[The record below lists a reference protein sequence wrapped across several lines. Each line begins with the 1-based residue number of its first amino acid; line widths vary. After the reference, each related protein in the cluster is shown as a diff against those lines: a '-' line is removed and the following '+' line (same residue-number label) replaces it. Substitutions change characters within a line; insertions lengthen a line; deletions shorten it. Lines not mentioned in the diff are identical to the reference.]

1 MLKNIL
7 KISVRNLLKEK
18 FYTFI
23 NLLGL
28 AVGVG
33 ACLLIAQYIV
43 FETSFDKHHS
53 EANEIYRVNQTNFWS
68 PDGGIMGST
77 VLPLADALKSE
88 FPEVESTLRINTV
101 FDQLITVDGT
111 SKSYQEE
118 DVLGADSTFFNF
130 FGFKLAEGDP
140 NTALDKI
147 NSVVLSNQMAKKYF
161 GEEPA
166 LGKTLL
172 LGNDKQPITV
182 TGVLQKEQPNSHF
195 EFDILLSIY
204 TNPNV
209 KRFEW
214 SWIWTQAVTY
224 IKIKGS
230 TKNIE
235 EHLPDLADKYAKG
248 AFSRLGMDL
257 ADFEKEKGELT
268 FYLQPVTDI
277 HLHSRGIDN
286 RLGTDGDI
294 FYVYAFALIGV
305 IIMILACI
313 NFVNLTTA
321 RSAIRAKEVGV
332 KKVLGSTRGLL
343 IGQLLVET
351 LLLSIVATGLGLGLA
366 ELMRLAILTML
377 HINFSINI
385 FSYPLFVLAILSIP
399 FIIGLIAGLYPSFYI
414 TSFKPI
420 NVLKGQMNS
429 GKEAS
434 FFRNALVIVQFT
446 IAIVLMAST
455 FIISDQLS
463 FFQNGNMGFKRDNI
477 LVIEQADKLGTNLM
491 PFTTKVLE
499 QPSVKEMAITSVV
512 PGIGSFEDVFYS
524 PKNPDRKISLGTIKV
539 NAEYVTSLGI
549 DLLQGRNFEKNKPE
563 RQNVM
568 INEMAMRDFGW
579 TEENVIGQKI
589 SYFEDDFTVIGLIKD
604 FHSLPFYYSIAP
616 LILLDLEAPV
626 FNDSKYLLLTID
638 MAKKQELVKYLG
650 QQWSAMNNT
659 VPFNYTYLD
668 DQLGQLYES
677 EDKLSKLFTV
687 FTGLAILIAVIGLLG
702 LASFVTSNKTK
713 EIGIRKV
720 LGASVGQLIIK
731 VNTRFSVLI
740 LISCIL
746 AIPLTLW
753 AMTSWLQQFQYR
765 ITIGWEVFA
774 VTIVLA
780 ITLAWLT
787 VSYHSIKAALANPV
801 DSLKD
806 E

>member
-18 FYTFI
+18 FYTCI

-43 FETSFDKHHS
+43 FETSFDKHHPD
-53 EANEIYRVNQTNFWS
+53 ANEIYRVNQTNFWS

-77 VLPLADALKSE
+77 VLPLAEALKSE

-101 FDQLITVDGT
+101 YDQLITVEGT

-118 DVLGADSTFFNF
+118 DVLGADSTFFDF

-147 NSVVLSNQMAKKYF
+147 NSVVISDKMAKKYF

-182 TGVLQKEQPNSHF
+182 TGVLQKEQPNTHF
-195 EFDILLSIY
+195 DFNILLSIY

-209 KRFEW
+209 KQFEW

-224 IKIKGS
+224 VKIKGS

-235 EHLPDLADKYAKG
+235 DHLSGLADKYAKG
-248 AFSRLGMDL
+248 AFSRLGIDL

-277 HLHSRGIDN
+277 HLHSRDIHN

-294 FYVYAFALIGV
+294 FYVYVFSIVGV
-305 IIMILACI
+305 MILFLACI

-321 RSAIRAKEVGV
+321 RAAVRAKEVGV
-332 KKVLGSTRGLL
+332 KKVLGSTRSLL
-343 IGQLLVET
+343 IGQILVET
-351 LLLSIVATGLGLGLA
+351 FMLSIIATGLGLGLA

-377 HINFSINI
+377 NIDFSINV
-385 FSYPLFVLAILSIP
+385 FANPLFATGIFLMPL
-399 FIIGLIAGLYPSFYI
+399 FIGLIAGLYPAFSI

-420 NVLKGQMNS
+420 NVLKGQMNT

-434 FFRNALVIVQFT
+434 FFRNALVVIQFT
-446 IAIVLMAST
+446 IAIGLMAAT

-463 FFQNGNMGFKRDNI
+463 FFQNGNMGFNRDNI
-477 LVIEQADKLGTNLM
+477 LIIDQADKLGSAMM
-491 PFTTKVLE
+491 PFYEKAS
-499 QPSVKEMAITSVV
+499 QHPAVKQLAITSVV
-512 PGIGSFEDVFYS
+512 PGMGSPEDVFFAPS
-524 PKNPDRKISLGTIKV
+524 NPDRKLSLGTIKV
-539 NAEYVTSLGI
+539 DNGYLTSLGI
-549 DLLQGRNFEKNKPE
+549 GLLQGRNFEKNKPE
-563 RQNVM
+563 ANNVM

-589 SYFEDDFTVIGLIKD
+589 SYFNDEFTVIGLVKD
-604 FHSLPFYYSIAP
+604 FHSLPFYYPIAP
-616 LILLDLEAPV
+616 VILLDLNAPIW
-626 FNDSKYLLLTID
+626 NDSRQLLLTID
-638 MAKKQELVKYLG
+638 MSKKQELVNYLNTN
-650 QQWSAMNNT
+650 WAAMNNT
-659 VPFNYTYLD
+659 NPFNYSYLD

-677 EDKLSKLFTV
+677 ENKLSKLFTV
-687 FTGLAILIAVIGLLG
+687 FTGLAILIAIIGLLG

-720 LGASVGQLIIK
+720 LGASVGQLILK
-731 VNTRFSVLI
+731 VNFRFSVLI
-740 LISCIL
+740 LISCLL
-746 AIPLTLW
+746 AVPLTLW
-753 AMTSWLQQFQYR
+753 AMTNWLQQFQYR

-774 VTIVLA
+774 LTILLA
-780 ITLAWLT
+780 IGLAWLT
-787 VSYHSIKAALANPV
+787 VSYHSIKAARANPV